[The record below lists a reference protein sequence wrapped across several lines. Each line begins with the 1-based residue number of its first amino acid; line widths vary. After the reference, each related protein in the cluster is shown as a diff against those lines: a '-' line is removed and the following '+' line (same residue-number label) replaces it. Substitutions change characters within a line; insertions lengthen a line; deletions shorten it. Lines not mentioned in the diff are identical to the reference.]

1 MFDDPKIVQL
11 IIIAL
16 VGIIVVLTIA
26 VIYLAI
32 KKNTYYVDESGEEI
46 TTFSTK
52 KTPEPVE
59 APSVEKSI
67 PVQPLRSLDLDGDE
81 ADENEDEEEGGTLEV
96 PMTSKPADITA
107 VDLTVTVED
116 ETSTQTLTSFP
127 CMVGRETSCGLVISE
142 PAVSRKHALLVSEMG
157 ALYIEPVSEH
167 NGTFVNGNRLPS
179 QGRSRVYEGDRITL
193 GRAEIVVGTIRH

>member
-16 VGIIVVLTIA
+16 IGIIVVLTIA

-193 GRAEIVVGTIRH
+193 GRAEIVVETIRH

>member
-32 KKNTYYVDESGEEI
+32 KKNTYYVDEDGEEI
-46 TTFSTK
+46 TSFSTK
-52 KTPEPVE
+52 KTPEPVVE
-59 APSVEKSI
+59 APVVEAAV
-67 PVQPLRSLDLDGDE
+67 PVQPLRGWELDDE
-81 ADENEDEEEGGTLEV
+81 ESEEGGTLEV
-96 PMTSKPADITA
+96 PMTSRPAEITS
-107 VDLTVTVED
+107 VELTVTVED
-116 ETSTQTLTSFP
+116 ETSSQTLTSFP

-157 ALYIEPVSEH
+157 GLYIEPVSEH
-167 NGTFVNGNRLPS
+167 NGTFVNGIRLSS
-179 QGRSRVYEGDRITL
+179 QGKSRVYEGDRISL
-193 GRAEIVVGTIRH
+193 GRAEIVIGTIHH

>member
-11 IIIAL
+11 ILIAL

-67 PVQPLRSLDLDGDE
+67 PVKPLRSMDLDGDE

>member
-11 IIIAL
+11 ILIAL

-32 KKNTYYVDESGEEI
+32 KKNTYCVDESVEEI

>member
-1 MFDDPKIVQL
+1 M
-11 IIIAL
+11 
-16 VGIIVVLTIA
+16 
-26 VIYLAI
+26 
-32 KKNTYYVDESGEEI
+32 
-46 TTFSTK
+46 
-52 KTPEPVE
+52 
-59 APSVEKSI
+59 
-67 PVQPLRSLDLDGDE
+67 
-81 ADENEDEEEGGTLEV
+81 

>member
-16 VGIIVVLTIA
+16 IGIIVVLTIA

>member
-96 PMTSKPADITA
+96 PMTSKPAGITA

>member
-11 IIIAL
+11 ILIAL

-67 PVQPLRSLDLDGDE
+67 PVQPLRSMDLDGDE

>member
-1 MFDDPKIVQL
+1 MFDDPKIVKL

-52 KTPEPVE
+52 KTPEPVVE
-59 APSVEKSI
+59 APVVEAAV
-67 PVQPLRSLDLDGDE
+67 PVQPLRGLELDDE
-81 ADENEDEEEGGTLEV
+81 ESEEGGTLEV
-96 PMTSKPADITA
+96 PMTSRPAEITS
-107 VDLTVTVED
+107 VELTVTVED
-116 ETSTQTLTSFP
+116 ETSSQTLTSFP

-142 PAVSRKHALLVSEMG
+142 PAVSRKHALLVNEMG
-157 ALYIEPVSEH
+157 GLYIEPVSEH
-167 NGTFVNGNRLPS
+167 NGTFVNGIRLSS
-179 QGRSRVYEGDRITL
+179 QGKSRVYEGDRISL
-193 GRAEIVVGTIRH
+193 GRAEIVIGTIHH

>member
-52 KTPEPVE
+52 KTPELDK

-116 ETSTQTLTSFP
+116 ETSTQSLTSFP

>member
-11 IIIAL
+11 ILIAL

-67 PVQPLRSLDLDGDE
+67 PVQPLRSMDLDGDE

-116 ETSTQTLTSFP
+116 ETSTQKLTSFP

>member
-167 NGTFVNGNRLPS
+167 NGTFVNGSRLTS
-179 QGRSRVYEGDRITL
+179 SGRSRIYENDRINL

>member
-1 MFDDPKIVQL
+1 MFDDLKIVQL
-11 IIIAL
+11 ILIAL

>member
-67 PVQPLRSLDLDGDE
+67 PVQPLRSLDLDAAE